1 MTALKLHIR
10 EDFLNLRAS
19 LPFSQAHP
27 SPSFHTLQGVPGVRD
42 IYAGWVAVGS
52 LGDEALSFQHSPC

>member
-27 SPSFHTLQGVPGVRD
+27 SPSFHTLQGVPEVRD
-42 IYAGWVAVGS
+42 IYAGCVAAGS
-52 LGDEALSFQHSPC
+52 LGDEALSFHHSPC